1 MGRRLETAHI
11 SFGLVTI
18 PVGIYSAIDEQ
29 DIHFNQLHAV
39 CGSRIKQQ
47 RFCPVCQREVKYE
60 ELTKGYEI
68 TKDEYVRIDQEELD
82 RLQAAE
88 SEAMQ
93 ILEFVPLSAVDPI
106 YFESTYYLGVEK
118 QGEKA
123 YQLLAQAMEDMQR
136 VALAKYV
143 WRGKD
148 SLHVIRS
155 VEGRLLLHRMYYHDE
170 IRPFIEVPKS
180 DQKPASAELK
190 LATQLIDS
198 ISTDRFDAGAYQD
211 EYRQRVIELIEQ
223 KSKGKTVTL
232 APKAAAPATD
242 VVDLMQ
248 RLKESLAQSAQKKP
262 LDRGLYPHKLLV
274 NQPRKLRPG
283 DDDGRLLRSRSLPYP
298 PSRCVPVEGL
308 SPRRSP
314 PATRRRQIV
323 HVLIP
328 ESRRASNGERSHRC
342 GRVGGQDPKSS
353 GMPGTATGRGYL
365 HRQCKNL
372 CLGQTGGRVGWCL
385 ALATGF
391 WPISPQ
397 F

>member
-118 QGEKA
+118 LGEKA

-155 VEGRLLLHRMYYHDE
+155 VDGRLLLHRMYYHDE

-223 KSKGKTVTL
+223 KSKGKTITL
-232 APKAAAPATD
+232 APKAAAPVTD

-248 RLKESLAQSAQKKP
+248 RLKESLANTAQKKTA
-262 LDRGLYPHKLLV
+262 
-274 NQPRKLRPG
+274 
-283 DDDGRLLRSRSLPYP
+283 RSRALPAQTA
-298 PSRCVPVEGL
+298 RE
-308 SPRRSP
+308 
-314 PATRRRQIV
+314 PAKK
-323 HVLIP
+323 
-328 ESRRASNGERSHRC
+328 A
-342 GRVGGQDPKSS
+342 SS
-353 GMPGTATGRGYL
+353 GR
-365 HRQCKNL
+365 R
-372 CLGQTGGRVGWCL
+372 
-385 ALATGF
+385 
-391 WPISPQ
+391 
-397 F
+397 

>member
-1 MGRRLETAHI
+1 MGRKLETAHI

-29 DIHFNQLHAV
+29 DIHFNQLHAP

-47 RFCPVCQREVKYE
+47 RYCPVCQREIKYE

-68 TKDEYVRIDQEELD
+68 AKDEYVRIDPEELD

-106 YFESTYYLGVEK
+106 YFESTYYLGSEK

-123 YQLLAQAMEDMQR
+123 YQLLAQAMEEMQR

-155 VEGRLLLHRMYYHDE
+155 VDGRLLLHRMYYHDE
-170 IRPFIEVPKS
+170 IRPLVELPRS
-180 DQKPASAELK
+180 EQKPASAELK
-190 LATQLIDS
+190 LATQLIES
-198 ISTDRFDAGAYQD
+198 ISADTFDPAAYRD
-211 EYRQRVIELIEQ
+211 EYRQRVLELIEE

-232 APKAAAPATD
+232 AAKAAVRTTD

-248 RLKESLAQSAQKKP
+248 RLKDSLAQHAQKKSA
-262 LDRGLYPHKLLV
+262 
-274 NQPRKLRPG
+274 
-283 DDDGRLLRSRSLPYP
+283 RSRALPAQTA
-298 PSRCVPVEGL
+298 R
-308 SPRRSP
+308 
-314 PATRRRQIV
+314 
-323 HVLIP
+323 
-328 ESRRASNGERSHRC
+328 ESSKRASS
-342 GRVGGQDPKSS
+342 GR
-353 GMPGTATGRGYL
+353 R
-365 HRQCKNL
+365 
-372 CLGQTGGRVGWCL
+372 
-385 ALATGF
+385 
-391 WPISPQ
+391 
-397 F
+397 